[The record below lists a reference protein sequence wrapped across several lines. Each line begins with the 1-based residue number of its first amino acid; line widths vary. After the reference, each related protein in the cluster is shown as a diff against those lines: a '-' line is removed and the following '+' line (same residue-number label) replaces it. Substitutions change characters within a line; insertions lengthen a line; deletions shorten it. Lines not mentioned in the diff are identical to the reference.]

1 MKIHFFFDMNR
12 SILLINIRLLFFF
25 SRTNRELTS
34 LIFDLEFLSVLT
46 EDTVDV
52 EVLVVKSYMLVFLEE
67 FSEKVIGVDIQKYRT
82 LINFDRVIVLVV
94 VNMGK
99 VLEVNTQDTHRS
111 IV

>member
-1 MKIHFFFDMNR
+1 
-12 SILLINIRLLFFF
+12 
-25 SRTNRELTS
+25 
-34 LIFDLEFLSVLT
+34 
-46 EDTVDV
+46 
-52 EVLVVKSYMLVFLEE
+52 MLVFLEE
-67 FSEKVIGVDIQKYRT
+67 FSEKVVGVDIQKYRT